1 MQYAAWSGNLICN
14 LGFLRWDQVQKKNKT
29 ARNPQKFQGIASSF
43 AIKVK
48 VREMDKSIRSVEQ
61 RCCL

>member
-14 LGFLRWDQVQKKNKT
+14 LGFLRWDQVQKNNKT
-29 ARNPQKFQGIASSF
+29 ARDALKFLGIASSF

-48 VREMDKSIRSVEQ
+48 VFS
-61 RCCL
+61 